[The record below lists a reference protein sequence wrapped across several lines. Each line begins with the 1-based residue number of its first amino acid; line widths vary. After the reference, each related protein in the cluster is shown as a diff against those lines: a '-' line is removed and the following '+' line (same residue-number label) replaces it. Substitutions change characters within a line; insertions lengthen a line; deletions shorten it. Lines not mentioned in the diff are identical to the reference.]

1 MLFWLYNYYF
11 MSTRWQIWIDTGG
24 TFTDAVA
31 LTPNGLSQRVKV
43 LSRGC
48 LRGRLL
54 ERLASGRYR
63 MQQRWGISTSI
74 FKGYSFYALADA
86 GITATVLSADPATGI
101 LELDRD
107 LPLPSPI
114 DFEISAGEVAPVLAA
129 RLLTA
134 TPLDAAFPPLDMR
147 IGTTKGTNALLE
159 KKGTGVALLITK
171 GFGDLPAIG
180 NQQRPHLFQL
190 DIPAPALLFDQV
202 IEVEERLGADGELL
216 IPLTSQEL
224 QRVTGQ
230 LTCRSVAVAFFTR
243 LPLSRSR
250 TDYGARPGRGRH
262 NPYLTVAPP
271 VARHRPAASRTD
283 GHGQCLPGSYFTKL
297 SAGHQP
303 PTA

>member
-31 LTPNGLSQRVKV
+31 LTTNGLSQRVKV

-54 ERLASGRYR
+54 ERLAPGRYR

-107 LPLPSPI
+107 LPLPPSS
-114 DFEISAGEVAPVLAA
+114 DFEISAGEEAPVLAA

-159 KKGTGVALLITK
+159 KK
-171 GFGDLPAIG
+171 
-180 NQQRPHLFQL
+180 
-190 DIPAPALLFDQV
+190 
-202 IEVEERLGADGELL
+202 E
-216 IPLTSQEL
+216 
-224 QRVTGQ
+224 
-230 LTCRSVAVAFFTR
+230 
-243 LPLSRSR
+243 
-250 TDYGARPGRGRH
+250 
-262 NPYLTVAPP
+262 
-271 VARHRPAASRTD
+271 
-283 GHGQCLPGSYFTKL
+283 
-297 SAGHQP
+297 
-303 PTA
+303 PT